1 MCVLVLEFP
10 ADQLTEK
17 PATPVILAA
26 QEVKIRRIMVQI
38 QSRANSLRDPIP
50 GKAHH
55 KKGIGGVAQGEDPG
69 FKLQYHK
76 KKGKKKNQTASSV
89 FFHFLVL

>member
-76 KKGKKKNQTASSV
+76 KKERKKIKLPPQCFSI
-89 FFHFLVL
+89 F